1 MAIECY
7 LRECKYHSHQTVP
20 EHIDLGPICDE
31 EECKNE
37 EVLRTNNLIQEKF
50 KKIRKL
56 VLESEGLS

>member
-7 LRECKYHSHQTVP
+7 LRKCKYHSHQTVP

-37 EVLRTNNLIQEKF
+37 DIARVNSILQEGF
-50 KKIRKL
+50 KKIRKHT
-56 VLESEGLS
+56 LEFEGVS